1 MKEGFVA
8 SHTKDPEETPT
19 SDVEIQLPSFTAK
32 GSRNLSPVRGRK
44 AKARWRRKQ
53 PEQVRLH
60 PEGRREKIQSKHK
73 SVSHAFSH
81 KALRVNI
88 SNYRQTVLC
97 TS

>member
-53 PEQVRLH
+53 PEQVILYRLSD
-60 PEGRREKIQSKHK
+60 GKDIIKI
-73 SVSHAFSH
+73 AERTD
-81 KALRVNI
+81 LT
-88 SNYRQTVLC
+88 QTVDIA
-97 TS
+97 TMFGK